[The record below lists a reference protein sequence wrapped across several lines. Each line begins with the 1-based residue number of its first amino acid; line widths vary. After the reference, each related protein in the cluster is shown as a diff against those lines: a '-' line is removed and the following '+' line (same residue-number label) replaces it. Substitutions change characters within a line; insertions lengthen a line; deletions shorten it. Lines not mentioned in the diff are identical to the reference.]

1 MNGLPIDF
9 SFVIFGSHVIRI
21 EPMKHLLIKISLF
34 LLIVTISSCSFS
46 QNKQIPEGP
55 MVLIKT
61 KYGDMKVVLY
71 NETPLH
77 RDNFM
82 KLTKEGVFDSL
93 LFHRVIK
100 GFMVQGGDPHS
111 KHATKDQTLGDG
123 DLNYTVPAEV
133 RPGIIHKKGVIA
145 AARNGDEENPEKR
158 SSATQFYLAQGKVYK
173 LDDVPAIEQNLNS
186 RAAESLFLKMK
197 AEKIDTLMLF
207 QMAKNKEGYDKLL
220 EKLKQKAIRECEKNP
235 IRLTK
240 QQIETYTTLGGIPHL
255 DGAYTVFGEVIEGMA
270 VIDSIAVQPTGLQ
283 DRPIENIR
291 MKISVIKE

>member
-1 MNGLPIDF
+1 
-9 SFVIFGSHVIRI
+9 
-21 EPMKHLLIKISLF
+21 MKNLFFKSLLF
-34 LLIVTISSCSFS
+34 LVVATITSCSFS
-46 QNKQIPEGP
+46 QNKPVPEGP
-55 MVLIKT
+55 MVLIRT

-82 KLTKEGVFDSL
+82 KLTKAKVFDSL

-100 GFMVQGGDPHS
+100 GFMVQGGDPDS
-111 KHATKDQTLGDG
+111 KRATKEQVLGNG
-123 DLNYTVPAEV
+123 DLNYTVPSEI

-145 AARNGDEENPEKR
+145 AARNGDEENPERR

-173 LDDVPAIEQNLNS
+173 LDDVPMIEQNLNG
-186 RAAESLFLKMK
+186 REVESLFLKLK
-197 AEKIDTLMLF
+197 AQKIDTLMLF
-207 QMAKNKEGYDKLL
+207 QMARNQAGYDRVLGKIR
-220 EKLKQKAIRECEKNP
+220 KQAEREVADNP

-270 VIDSIAVQPTGLQ
+270 VIDSIAEQPTGKN
-283 DRPIENIR
+283 DRPLENIR
-291 MKISVIKE
+291 MKIEVIKE

>member
-1 MNGLPIDF
+1 MKKI
-9 SFVIFGSHVIRI
+9 SIRI
-21 EPMKHLLIKISLF
+21 CMF
-34 LLIVTISSCSFS
+34 LAIATISSCSFS
-46 QNKQIPEGP
+46 QNKPASEGP

-82 KLTKEGVFDSL
+82 KLTKEKVFDSL
-93 LFHRVIK
+93 IFHRVIK
-100 GFMVQGGDPHS
+100 GFMVQGGDPNS
-111 KHATKDQTLGDG
+111 KRATKDQVLGDG
-123 DLNYTVPAEV
+123 DLNYTVPAEIV
-133 RPGIIHKKGVIA
+133 PGIIHKKGVIA
-145 AARNGDEENPEKR
+145 AARNGDEENPERR

-173 LDDVPAIEQNLNS
+173 LDDVPSIEQNLNS
-186 RAAESLFLKMK
+186 RTIESLFLKLK

-207 QMAKNKEGYDKLL
+207 QMARNQTGYDKVLA
-220 EKLKQKAIRECEKNP
+220 KLRQQAERQVDKNP

-270 VIDSIAVQPTGLQ
+270 VIDSIAAQPTGKN
-283 DRPIENIR
+283 DRPLENIR
-291 MKISVIKE
+291 MKIEVIKE